1 MNVSIWVSVYE
12 PNSEN
17 FYFSSWKLLMHE
29 KHKGGDNGFICK
41 EKYVVSSIS
50 SFSLEIL

>member
-1 MNVSIWVSVYE
+1 
-12 PNSEN
+12 
-17 FYFSSWKLLMHE
+17 MHE